1 MAKMIPVQ
9 MDSDGISMAEQRIFG
24 LLKTDPATK
33 NWTVLHSLG
42 LARRLDG
49 PYGEIDF
56 VVIVPTEGVVCLEVK
71 GGRVSCQSGVWQ
83 TMNRYGKPR
92 RAEEKSFPSSPGWH
106 VRHA

>member
-9 MDSDGISMAEQRIFG
+9 MDSDGISKAEQRIFG

-49 PYGEIDF
+49 TI
-56 VVIVPTEGVVCLEVK
+56 
-71 GGRVSCQSGVWQ
+71 RR
-83 TMNRYGKPR
+83 NRLR
-92 RAEEKSFPSSPGWH
+92 RDRSN
-106 VRHA
+106 